1 MRDDAV
7 KKNSIIT
14 KMDILQDLISIG
26 RHRGMLTYDDI
37 HSALPADFF
46 SADEIESCI
55 DVLHD
60 VGVPLTDNEE
70 AARNNGDRSDQQTY
84 EHERTEDLVQTYFHS
99 MGDISVLSKD
109 EETEIAKSLIEGK
122 ELIADIISAL
132 PLYRVLRVSL
142 TVGSEGE
149 EYDDEKNEHS
159 AAAVAICV
167 HLLEHYAKEIER
179 LDGKIVRY
187 GSFKDLKELIR
198 TKKKKA
204 INPFKLIAIG
214 KEVETGYRNIEVAV
228 GISTDDVKEMWRRI
242 NNIQLLITELKNR
255 LISHNL
261 RLVIS
266 IAKNYVGRGISL
278 LDVIQEGNIG
288 LMRAVEKYKY
298 EKGFK
303 FSTYA
308 TWWIRQAITRAIIDF
323 GKTIR
328 VPVHMMEFYN
338 RVNKASR
345 KLQQLLGR
353 EPRHDEIAEYL
364 KVSAAKVEE
373 VFRAI
378 QNPLSLQAK
387 VGDDETELE
396 DFIDDKLI
404 ALPDEIAE
412 KKIVTEHMLRVFKSL
427 TPKEEIVIRMRF
439 GIAAAQEYTLEQ
451 IGRHLHITRERVR
464 QIEVK
469 ALKKLRHPKRLRALK
484 VLADEM

>member
-1 MRDDAV
+1 MAEEKERNV
-7 KKNSIIT
+7 
-14 KMDILQDLISIG
+14 IS
-26 RHRGMLTYDDI
+26 
-37 HSALPADFF
+37 
-46 SADEIESCI
+46 
-55 DVLHD
+55 
-60 VGVPLTDNEE
+60 
-70 AARNNGDRSDQQTY
+70 GD
-84 EHERTEDLVQTYFHS
+84 
-99 MGDISVLSKD
+99 
-109 EETEIAKSLIEGK
+109 
-122 ELIADIISAL
+122 
-132 PLYRVLRVSL
+132 
-142 TVGSEGE
+142 
-149 EYDDEKNEHS
+149 
-159 AAAVAICV
+159 AVAICV
-167 HLLEHYAKEIER
+167 HLLEHYARKIEL
-179 LDGKIVRY
+179 LDRKTTRY
-187 GSFKDLKELIR
+187 GSLKGLRELIR
-198 TKKKKA
+198 SRKKRD
-204 INPFKLIAIG
+204 INPFKLIAIE
-214 KEVETGYRNIEVAV
+214 KEVETGYRHIEAAV
-228 GISTDDVKEMWRRI
+228 GMNTDDVKEMWRRI

-266 IAKNYVGRGISL
+266 IAKNYVGRGIPL

-308 TWWIRQAITRAIIDF
+308 TWWIRQAMTRAIIDF

-345 KLQQLLGR
+345 KLQQQLGR

-364 KVSAAKVEE
+364 NVSEAKVEE

-378 QNPLSLQAK
+378 QNPLSLQKK

-396 DFIDDKLI
+396 DFIDDKTI

-427 TPKEEIVIRMRF
+427 TPKEEIVVRMRF
-439 GIAAAQEYTLEQ
+439 GIAVDQECTLEQ
-451 IGRHLHITRERVR
+451 IGRHLNITRERVR